1 MISAGI
7 DCGAKN
13 TKTIIMKDG
22 QIIGKGMVLTGFGQN
37 KAIVSMIGGVG
48 RNPALINSMQ
58 RELRVKNLYIPDE
71 PEFGAAVGAA
81 VMAKEEA

>member
-37 KAIVSMIGGVG
+37 KAIVSMIRRIGVNEDVAMIGGVG
-48 RNPALINSMQ
+48 RNPALIN
-58 RELRVKNLYIPDE
+58 
-71 PEFGAAVGAA
+71 
-81 VMAKEEA
+81 